1 MGDMVVA
8 TRVFERP
15 DEFCAW
21 AIDRASVLA
30 MEVERVPLSLLAP
43 TWMADEIKIA
53 RQDGQFFSVEGFE
66 VKRSGGREVSGWGQ
80 PMFVQPTGYVGL
92 IRKFGSRV
100 DPDKLLV
107 RLFPEPGNIGFI
119 VDGAN
124 TRVLVGP
131 PIQFSVGN
139 LENHVK
145 AVNGELDSNGKP
157 YKRVPFASIAGSQ
170 KPEWVNHATW
180 EDAVEDGGRF
190 YEKVNRYVVVNI
202 FSLDDVESEVQ
213 LSGQPENFAWIN
225 INHWRILRNSGLLN
239 GHMRS
244 VSSMLI

>member
-1 MGDMVVA
+1 MVVA

-119 VDGAN
+119 VDGVN

-131 PIQFSVGN
+131 PIQFSTGN
-139 LENHVK
+139 LTNHVK
-145 AVNGELDSNGKP
+145 AMKNELDTSGKP
-157 YKRVPFASIAGSQ
+157 YRPVPFASIAGSQ
-170 KPEWVNHATW
+170 KPEWVNYATL

-190 YEKVNRYVVVNI
+190 YEKLNRYVVVNVS
-202 FSLDDVESEVQ
+202 SLEDVEGEVQ